1 MTTPAGPI
9 NISIVEAESPTV
21 TITRTPPPGVTV
33 SGTGPQGAPG
43 TRIYE
48 TDGQPSNSV
57 GLAGDYAID
66 LATGRMYGPKT
77 TVWPTW
83 TQIPA
88 ITETGWHANGQANFV
103 GSDIYL
109 TSAGEGFG
117 AGTLWYGTAQAS
129 NDVDVTFELEM
140 SGGTGADGITFAF
153 ADSST
158 ANTFVGGG
166 GGQLGIVGVNAVAVA
181 FVSAPGEA
189 VKIVTTDATTMTTVV
204 SASAD
209 VRPNPVTA
217 RVKYNGTKL
226 AVWLDDVQVFDQTI
240 SIPANSKV
248 GFTAANGGS
257 DDNHIIRNVTFVPTG
272 GMMLKGEDGIPGPQ
286 GPQGIQGPAGED
298 GADGATYP
306 WVFDVKTYGAVG
318 DGKVRIDGAMT
329 SGGNT
334 VTCAT
339 STPFVSGDVGKKILI
354 KGAGPTG
361 VTSLIG
367 TITGFTS
374 SSVVTISV
382 NASTTISNAVVMWG
396 TDDTA
401 AIQSAVNAAVAFAVA
416 NSGAAD
422 VFFPVSSGFYV
433 VAGALVTGGTTK
445 GNSQITIP
453 VIASTANKVV
463 LTFRGG
469 ANGSAFQHWQQQ
481 YPQISGSTIV
491 SFGVH
496 SSTSAQITSIN
507 NAGNSAVIG
516 GPSQPEGYGTS
527 PGTFSNMLVTVKD
540 MSILTTHSSY
550 GLTYS
555 ALDFSGIAEANL
567 FDFAYG
573 TAGVVPSGDYGN
585 PNVFATGL
593 SIGVLMPAAGN
604 NDNCEVKN
612 VSCHGG
618 YTYAFFAT
626 EHTVANAM
634 RILYSW
640 SALCVVGNYFGS
652 VGSTHSIKISQISIE
667 ACTNVIYIIGSG
679 SAGIGPWIDV
689 DQLDTESGAPTFA
702 DNNNGTGLGNALGT
716 VKLTGLYTAANVT
729 STYPTGIKII
739 DGQKSFPVTTVTGNY
754 TAHLT
759 DEVILVDASSGAVT
773 VTLISAAR
781 TPNKYTVKKID
792 SSSNAVTV
800 AAASGQNID
809 GSSTKNLASQWDKL
823 TVIPSGT
830 NWFTV

>member
-1 MTTPAGPI
+1 MSTPAGPI
-9 NISIVEAESPTV
+9 QIEIVQAESPTV
-21 TITRTPPPGVTV
+21 SITRTPPPGV
-33 SGTGPQGAPG
+33 SIASSGPQGAPG
-43 TRIYE
+43 TKIYQ
-48 TDGQPSNSV
+48 TDGQPSGTI

-66 LATGRMYGPKT
+66 LSTGRLYGPKT
-77 TVWPTW
+77 SGGWPTW
-83 TQIPA
+83 SQIPG
-88 ITETGWHANGQANFV
+88 ITETGWHAAGQAVFN

-109 TSAGEGFG
+109 TEAGAGFG
-117 AGTLWYGTAQAS
+117 GGALWYGTSQVS
-129 NDVDVTFELEM
+129 NGIDVTFELEM
-140 SGGTGADGITFAF
+140 SGGSGADGITFAF

-158 ANTFVGGG
+158 SNSFVGGG
-166 GGQLGIVGVNAVAVA
+166 GGELGLVGTNSVAVA

-204 SASAD
+204 SSSAD
-209 VRPNPVTA
+209 VRPTPVSV
-217 RVKYNGTKL
+217 RIRYDGTHL
-226 AVWLDDVQVFDQTI
+226 SVWLDGTQVFNQAI
-240 SIPANSKV
+240 SIPTNSKV

-257 DDNHIIRNVTFVPTG
+257 DDNHIIRNVSFVPSG
-272 GMMLKGEDGIPGPQ
+272 GTLLKGEKGDVGPQ
-286 GPQGIQGPAGED
+286 GPA
-298 GADGATYP
+298 GADGSSGATEP
-306 WVFDVKTYGAVG
+306 WVFNVKDYGAVG
-318 DGKVRIDGAMT
+318 NGKVRIDGAMT

-334 VTCAT
+334 VTCST

-354 KGAGPTG
+354 KGAGATG
-361 VTSLIG
+361 ITSLIG

-401 AIQSAVNAAVAFAVA
+401 AFQDAVNAAVAYAVA

-422 VFFPVSSGFYV
+422 VFIPVSSGFYV
-433 VAGALVTGGTTK
+433 IAGALVTGGTTK
-445 GNSQITIP
+445 GNAQITIP
-453 VIASTANKVV
+453 VVASTANKVV
-463 LTFRGG
+463 LTFRGA
-469 ANGSAFQHWQQQ
+469 ANGSAFQHWEQQ

-496 SSTSAQITSIN
+496 ASTSAQVTSIN

-516 GPSQPEGYGTS
+516 GPAQPEGYGTS
-527 PGTFSNMLVTVKD
+527 PGTFSNMLVTVKN

-555 ALDFSGIAEANL
+555 ALDLSGVAEANL

-573 TAGVVPSGDYGN
+573 TAGVVSSGDYGN
-585 PNVFATGL
+585 PNTFATGL
-593 SIGVLMPAAGN
+593 AIGVLMPAAGN

-634 RILYSW
+634 RILYCW
-640 SALCVVGNYFGS
+640 SALCAVGNYFGS
-652 VGSTHSIKISQISIE
+652 VGSTHSIKISQISVE

-702 DNNNGTGLGNALGT
+702 DNNSGTGLGNALGT
-716 VKLTGLYTAANVT
+716 VKLTGLYTADNVT
-729 STYPTGIKII
+729 TTYPTGIKII
-739 DGQKSFPVTTVTGNY
+739 DGQKSFPVVTKTANY
-754 TAHLT
+754 TAKVT
-759 DEVILVDASSGAVT
+759 DEVILVDATSGNVT
-773 VTLISAAR
+773 ITLISASR

-792 SSSNAVTV
+792 SSANTVTV

-809 GSSTKNLASQWDKL
+809 GDTTKVLSGQWDKT
-823 TVIPSGT
+823 TVIPSGN
-830 NWFTV
+830 NWYTV